1 MAARYPPLI
10 VHRIPGNRE
19 KVGFPELGSKAF
31 LGFEEQGAELREK
44 NRVEVVAC
52 VEPDTGL
59 VPYLLVLVHAHRSPG
74 WSALLCIHA
83 RRGTE
88 RTPALSHWGLCR
100 EWLEA
105 PAVGI
110 FAFRLVQ
117 ETWMPPCS

>member
-1 MAARYPPLI
+1 MI
-10 VHRIPGNRE
+10 VHRIPGNRG

-44 NRVEVVAC
+44 NRVDVVAL

-59 VPYLLVLVHAHRSPG
+59 VPYLLVLVHAHRSLG
-74 WSALLCIHA
+74 WGALALLYMHA
-83 RRGTE
+83 RRGIE
-88 RTPALSHWGLCR
+88 RTPALSRWGLCR
-100 EWLEA
+100 GWLEA

-110 FAFRLVQ
+110 FAFGLVQ